1 LPIVNRRRGRH
12 PRLLDWRLTTLRG
25 SVREFSVVGAVSLSV
40 TPAVVLRTN
49 MPQCHRPRQRKSV
62 LARPVEI
69 TAAFA
74 GR

>member
-1 LPIVNRRRGRH
+1 
-12 PRLLDWRLTTLRG
+12 
-25 SVREFSVVGAVSLSV
+25 VREFSVVGAVSLSV
-40 TPAVVLRTN
+40 TPAVALRTN